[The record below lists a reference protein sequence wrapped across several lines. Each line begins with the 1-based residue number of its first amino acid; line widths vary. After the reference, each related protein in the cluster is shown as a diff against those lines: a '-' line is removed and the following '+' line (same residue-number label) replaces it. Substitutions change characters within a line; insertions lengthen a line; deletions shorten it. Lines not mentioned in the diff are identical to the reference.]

1 MIYFERDG
9 RTSKNSIR
17 CHAGKKILGDPVA
30 NIKERETLKGVYP
43 SKKWAQRVDK
53 MTDSQVV
60 AVYMRLKLQGKVK

>member
-1 MIYFERDG
+1 M
-9 RTSKNSIR
+9 
-17 CHAGKKILGDPVA
+17 A